1 MSVIAIDG
9 PAASGKSSVS
19 RRLAK
24 QLGFAYVNSGT
35 MYRALTW
42 EALRQGVDTA
52 SAADVAKA
60 LSCSEI
66 ACGIGDDGESF
77 IRINGEIPG
86 EALRDSRVNLHVS
99 LVSAVPAVRDLV
111 STRLRTLAEDRD
123 VVMEGRDIG
132 SAVFPETPF
141 KFYLDACPE
150 IRRKRRAAEGQS
162 DEIEA
167 RDKMDSSRKAA
178 PLKIAG
184 DARVVDTSHLTL
196 DGVVDTILN
205 ILRPSGPPRDESL
218 E

>member
-1 MSVIAIDG
+1 MNVIAIDG

-24 QLGFAYVNSGT
+24 RLGFVYVNSGT
-35 MYRALTW
+35 MYRAITW
-42 EALRQGVDTA
+42 EVLRQGVDTTSA
-52 SAADVAKA
+52 SDVAEA
-60 LSCSEI
+60 LSGSDI
-66 ACGIGDDGESF
+66 VCGIRDSGESF
-77 IRINGEIPG
+77 IHINSGIPDA
-86 EALRDSRVNLHVS
+86 ALRDSRVNLHVS

-111 STRLRTLAEDRD
+111 STRLRLLAKDRD

-141 KFYLDACPE
+141 KFYLDASPE
-150 IRRKRRAAEGQS
+150 IRRRRRAAEGQS

-196 DGVVDTILN
+196 DGVVEAILD
-205 ILRPSGPPRDESL
+205 ILRPLGLAPR
-218 E
+218 

>member
-1 MSVIAIDG
+1 MRVIAIDG

-24 QLGFAYVNSGT
+24 RLGFAYVNSGS
-35 MYRALTW
+35 MYRAVTW
-42 EALRQGVDTA
+42 EVLRQGVDTT
-52 SAADVAKA
+52 SAADIADA
-60 LSCSEI
+60 LSGSEI

-77 IRINGEIPG
+77 IHINSRAPD
-86 EALRDSRVNLHVS
+86 EALRDSSVNLHVS

-111 STRLRTLAEDRD
+111 CTRLRALAGDRD

-141 KFYLDACPE
+141 KFYLDASPE

-178 PLKIAG
+178 PLVVAG
-184 DARVVDTSHLTL
+184 DARVLDTSHLTL
-196 DGVVDTILN
+196 DGVVDAILD
-205 ILRPSGPPRDESL
+205 ILRPHGITPR
-218 E
+218 

>member
-24 QLGFAYVNSGT
+24 RLGFVYVNSGT
-35 MYRALTW
+35 MYRAITW
-42 EALRQGVDTA
+42 EVLRQGIDTT
-52 SAADVAKA
+52 SPCDVSEA
-60 LSCSEI
+60 LSSSDI
-66 ACGIGDDGESF
+66 SCGIDANNESF
-77 IRINGEIPG
+77 IHINSSIPDA
-86 EALRDSRVNLHVS
+86 ALRDSRVNLHVS
-99 LVSAVPAVRDLV
+99 LVSAVPEVRNLV
-111 STRLRTLAEDRD
+111 SNRLRLLAKDRD

-141 KFYLDACPE
+141 KFYLDASPE

-162 DEIEA
+162 DAIEA

-196 DGVVDTILN
+196 DGVVDAILD
-205 ILRPSGPPRDESL
+205 ILRPLGIPAQ
-218 E
+218 

>member
-24 QLGFAYVNSGT
+24 RLGFAYVNSGS
-35 MYRALTW
+35 MYRAVTW
-42 EALRQGVDTA
+42 EVLRQGVDTT
-52 SAADVAKA
+52 SAADVADA
-60 LSCSEI
+60 LSGSEI
-66 ACGIGDDGESF
+66 ACGIGDDSESF
-77 IRINGEIPG
+77 IRINGRVPD

-99 LVSAVPAVRDLV
+99 LVAAVPVVRNLV
-111 STRLRTLAEDRD
+111 SARLRALAGDRD

-141 KFYLDACPE
+141 KFYLDASPE
-150 IRRKRRAAEGQS
+150 IRRRRRAAEGQS

-178 PLKIAG
+178 PLVVAG
-184 DARVVDTSHLTL
+184 DARVLDTSHLTL
-196 DGVVDTILN
+196 DGVVDAILG
-205 ILRPSGPPRDESL
+205 ILRPLGITPR
-218 E
+218 

>member
-24 QLGFAYVNSGT
+24 RLGFAYVNSGT
-35 MYRALTW
+35 MYRAITW
-42 EALRQGVDTA
+42 EVLRQGADTS
-52 SAADVAKA
+52 SARDVAKA
-60 LSCSEI
+60 LARSEI
-66 ACGIGDDGESF
+66 LCGIGDHGGSF
-77 IRINGEIPG
+77 IRINGEISD
-86 EALRDSRVNLHVS
+86 ASLRDSRVNLHVS
-99 LVSAVPAVRDLV
+99 LIAAVPAVRDLV
-111 STRLRTLAEDRD
+111 STRLRALAKDRD

-141 KFYLDACPE
+141 KFYLDATPE
-150 IRRKRRAAEGQS
+150 IRRKRRADEGHS
-162 DEIEA
+162 DEIET

-196 DGVVDTILN
+196 DGVVEAILD
-205 ILRPSGPPRDESL
+205 ILRPLGLAPR
-218 E
+218 

>member
-24 QLGFAYVNSGT
+24 RLGFAYVNSGSI
-35 MYRALTW
+35 YRAITW
-42 EALRQGVDTA
+42 EVLRQGVDTTA
-52 SAADVAKA
+52 TADVADA
-60 LSCSEI
+60 LSGSDI

-77 IRINGEIPG
+77 IRINGRSPD
-86 EALRDSRVNLHVS
+86 EALRDNRVNRHVS
-99 LVSAVPAVRDLV
+99 LVAAVPVVRDLV
-111 STRLRTLAEDRD
+111 SARLRALAADRD

-141 KFYLDACPE
+141 KFYLDASPE
-150 IRRKRRAAEGQS
+150 IRRQRRAAEGQS

-178 PLKIAG
+178 PLMVAG
-184 DARVVDTSHLTL
+184 DARVLDTSHLTL
-196 DGVVDTILN
+196 DGVVDAILDV
-205 ILRPSGPPRDESL
+205 LRPLGIAP
-218 E
+218 